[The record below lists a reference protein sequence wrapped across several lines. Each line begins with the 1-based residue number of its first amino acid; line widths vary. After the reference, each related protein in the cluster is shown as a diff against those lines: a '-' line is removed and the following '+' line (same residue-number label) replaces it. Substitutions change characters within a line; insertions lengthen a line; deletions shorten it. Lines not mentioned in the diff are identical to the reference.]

1 LPTPHDDNDKRDLL
15 YGKIR
20 SCIYHCLHNLVQV
33 RREQDIKLEQD
44 IKSEQDIKLEQEI
57 KSEEDR
63 KIEQGVEMEQ
73 NVKPEQDVKMDD
85 GLDAIPIHTKQHPPK
100 PRTTCCKS
108 ACDD

>member
-20 SCIYHCLHNLVQV
+20 SCIYHRLHNLVQV
-33 RREQDIKLEQD
+33 RQ
-44 IKSEQDIKLEQEI
+44 EQDIKLEQEI

>member
-20 SCIYHCLHNLVQV
+20 SCIYHRLHNLVQV
-33 RREQDIKLEQD
+33 RQ
-44 IKSEQDIKLEQEI
+44 EQDIKLEQEI

-63 KIEQGVEMEQ
+63 KIEQDVKPEQGVEMEQ

-85 GLDAIPIHTKQHPPK
+85 GLDAEPVHTKQHPPK
-100 PRTTCCKS
+100 LRMTCCKS